1 MTRLDE
7 IKLANDVIVC
17 ENALAKHNISVLRDK
32 NTPSEVFRMATRRL
46 ARLILTEAVKNLPLK
61 TVTIETPLV
70 KTESE
75 ILSPDYEIIVAPI
88 LRAALTF
95 SEVLQDLIPVAKVYH
110 IGLYRDEDTLKPVS
124 YYNKLPASLKDPSKV
139 IVFVLDPMFAT
150 GGSAIEAVS
159 IFRNLNIPEENI
171 SFVSLIAAPE
181 GVKKFREVH
190 PNVKLVTGCVDKEL
204 NDKGYILP
212 GLGDAGDRTFNT

>member
-1 MTRLDE
+1 MIRLDE
-7 IKLANDVIVC
+7 INLASDVTVC
-17 ENALAKHNISVLRDK
+17 DNALAKHNISVLRDK
-32 NTPSEVFRMATRRL
+32 DTPSEVFRMATRRL
-46 ARLILTEAVKNLPLK
+46 ARLILTEAVKDLPLK

-70 KTESE
+70 KTESQ
-75 ILSPDYEIIVAPI
+75 IISPDYEIIVAPI

-95 SEVLQDLIPVAKVYH
+95 SEVLQDLIPTAKVYH
-110 IGLYRDEDTLKPVS
+110 IGLYRDEETLKPVS
-124 YYNKLPASLKDPSKV
+124 YYNKLPESLKDPKKV

-150 GGSAIEAVS
+150 GGSAIEAVN

-181 GVKKFREVH
+181 GVKKFREFH
-190 PNVKLVTGCVDKEL
+190 PNVKLVTGCVDKQL